1 MDTSLYKERCRK
13 ILEETKDYKELNDYK
28 NFKDLY
34 SLFEFKKIVND
45 KQKRKNKRNRCDTKI
60 KEMLQFMNYA
70 QNNTLKIVFGTLTLN
85 DKTLATKENTYIRKI
100 HKYLKEHYLISI
112 LNKDFGDNTEREHYH
127 FIGLTLEEL
136 VSTGKKS
143 NKGFEMYNL
152 VNDNYVSKYKVA
164 GDDNPE
170 HNWNPNITPIELD
183 TNKKV
188 RNYLLKLNNH
198 SNKSTTDSRIRVLKN
213 DLFKLIYTNEKGSK
227 MSIIDKLED
236 NVFSL

>member
-1 MDTSLYKERCRK
+1 MLNDYKERCSQL
-13 ILEETKDYKELNDYK
+13 LEKYNDFKVLNDYEY
-28 NFKDLY
+28 FKDVL
-34 SLFEFKKIVND
+34 SEEEFKEQTRL
-45 KQKRKNKRNRCDTKI
+45 KQNRKNKRYRCDNKI

-112 LNKDFGDNTEREHYH
+112 LNKDFGDETEREHYH
-127 FIGLTLEEL
+127 FIGLTLEEII
-136 VSTGKKS
+136 STGKKS

-198 SNKSTTDSRIRVLKN
+198 SNKSTTESRIRVLKN
-213 DLFKLIYTNEKGSK
+213 DLFKLIYTNEKESK
-227 MSIIDKLED
+227 MSIIDKLDD